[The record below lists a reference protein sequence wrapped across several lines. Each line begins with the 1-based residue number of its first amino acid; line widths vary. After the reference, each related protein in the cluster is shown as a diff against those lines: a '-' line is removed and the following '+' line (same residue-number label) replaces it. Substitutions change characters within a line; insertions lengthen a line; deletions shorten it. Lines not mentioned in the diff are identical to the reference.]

1 MVAPTTQTPPV
12 VARAKSSWDA
22 RFKKEAV
29 ILLILIGA
37 VVVSWLPR
45 LRGPI
50 DITWDGSVYYI
61 LGTSLAEGKG
71 YRLLN
76 EPGEI
81 EAIQYPPLLPLIVA
95 AHQTLLGTSDFLVV
109 GPWLKMFYFFLS
121 LDLSVATYFL
131 ARLYLRREFALPAAL
146 VCVLYFFVYY
156 WADALYTEIPFGLT
170 TVLFILC
177 NRKSDKAAYGIA
189 AAVLAA
195 AAYLLRTAGI
205 ALLVAWVAESLLR
218 RRYRQALLR
227 AAVALVPVL
236 LWQAHIVRVQ
246 NSEQYRNPAYAYQR
260 ASYQYS
266 NVTYAE
272 NTSLIDPFKPELGRA
287 GVTERLRRVG
297 RNLIA
302 MPLALGEPVSA
313 PATFWQAQLQWFLS
327 LAGEQWAVPKWLVA
341 IPITLMGFLV
351 VAGMALLWIRGE
363 RFIPLYFSAYVLVT
377 CLTPWPDQFPRY
389 FTPLTPLLALSLFH
403 LLSSVAEWRSKQDS
417 LWLRKACLALT
428 LLLLALI
435 FFVQGLTLTQA
446 YARGRRLVTYYD
458 ASGNEI
464 KYPLFYYD
472 ARWEPVNT
480 ALEWLRR
487 RAQPGEAVAATA
499 PHSTHLRTGLKAVLP
514 PLEAD
519 SELAARLLD
528 SVPVKYVVLDTLGIP
543 GISERYAAPAVEKH
557 PQLWKLIYLAPGGG
571 ARIYERA
578 Q

>member
-1 MVAPTTQTPPV
+1 VTQ
-12 VARAKSSWDA
+12 AKSFWDA
-22 RFKKEAV
+22 RFRKEAV
-29 ILLILIGA
+29 VLLILIGA

-95 AHQTLLGTSDFLVV
+95 AHQLLLGTSDFLVV
-109 GPWLKMFYFFLS
+109 GPWLKMFYFLLS
-121 LDLSVATYFL
+121 LGLSVAAYSL

-156 WADALYTEIPFGLT
+156 WADALYTEIPFGLA

-177 NRKSDKAAYGIA
+177 NRKSDRAAYGIA

-205 ALLVAWVAESLLR
+205 ALLVAWVAESLWR

-227 AAVALVPVL
+227 AAMALVPVL

-246 NSEQYRNPAYAYQR
+246 NSEQYGNPAYAYQR

-287 GVTERLRRVG
+287 GVTERLRRAG

-313 PATFWQAQLQWFLS
+313 PASFWQAQLQWFLS
-327 LAGEQWAVPKWLVA
+327 LAGLKWAVPKWLVA

-351 VAGMALLWIRGE
+351 IAGMVLLWVRGE

-389 FTPLTPLLALSLFH
+389 FTPLTPLLALSLFY
-403 LLSSVAEWRSKQDS
+403 LLSSVAEWRRKQGS
-417 LWLRKACLALT
+417 PWLRRASLALT

-472 ARWEPVNT
+472 SRWEPVNT

-487 RAQPGEAVAATA
+487 RAQPGEVVAAAA